1 MVDLASPLSSS
12 SSSKQEKTHILVPCS
27 LFDSRIVVA
36 SAFLSQIVHL
46 LHPPFFSVP
55 HYGLEPEAERGIRL
69 YTLIRRV
76 RVLRFVCPTHPIE
89 IHNYAFPFPINPP
102 AVFPS
107 LQRLSEVISSSDLII
122 RFPSTFLCLLCSS
135 MSGCIPGARSLPGL
149 PSVLRCLTLYHAFH
163 SNSVLGPHQKSPSPA
178 DSSTQDH
185 FQPPPSPAFLVVTI
199 SIVRLDNP
207 TRRILRNELPFTAQ
221 SSLNETTRLLCS
233 LPQIGRRYPVTH
245 ATQRKKK
252 LIKIGLLYTHT
263 HVCKHCAPPPF
274 FVASIHG
281 WVATYFVFLH
291 VVLFGSHTSS
301 RACYLQS
308 PSKLNNLLIVHFHS
322 ALAGPCLF
330 LPTFEFFLIEGLWM
344 RAASASP
351 IMSRAAR
358 KQCLWSDFYRRCSI
372 HSPLFPL
379 NSFRF
384 CNSVY
389 FDCVVFSILSS
400 ISPHPHPLPSRD

>member
-1 MVDLASPLSSS
+1 MHTWRSLASRSTVRLKVFNS
-12 SSSKQEKTHILVPCS
+12 VPCIPFKFS
-27 LFDSRIVVA
+27 SR
-36 SAFLSQIVHL
+36 
-46 LHPPFFSVP
+46 
-55 HYGLEPEAERGIRL
+55 
-69 YTLIRRV
+69 
-76 RVLRFVCPTHPIE
+76 
-89 IHNYAFPFPINPP
+89 
-102 AVFPS
+102 
-107 LQRLSEVISSSDLII
+107 SS
-122 RFPSTFLCLLCSS
+122 PK
-135 MSGCIPGARSLPGL
+135 IPL
-149 PSVLRCLTLYHAFH
+149 
-163 SNSVLGPHQKSPSPA
+163 PA

-400 ISPHPHPLPSRD
+400 ISPHPPPLPSRD